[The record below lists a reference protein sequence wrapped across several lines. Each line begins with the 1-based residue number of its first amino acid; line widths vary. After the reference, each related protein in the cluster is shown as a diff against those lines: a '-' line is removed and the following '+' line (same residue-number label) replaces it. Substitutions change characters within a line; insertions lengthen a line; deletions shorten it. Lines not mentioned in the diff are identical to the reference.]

1 MGKLIVEGNSVYEID
16 EACIK
21 RKERQEKDQQAV
33 QETQGRGQRPKRK
46 WKGGMLSLIHISE
59 PTRH

>member
-21 RKERQEKDQQAV
+21 RKERQEKDQLGV
-33 QETQGRGQRPKRK
+33 LVSLGRGQRPKRK
-46 WKGGMLSLIHISE
+46 WKGGM
-59 PTRH
+59 

>member
-33 QETQGRGQRPKRK
+33 QETQWRGQRPKRK
-46 WKGGMLSLIHISE
+46 WKGGM
-59 PTRH
+59 

>member
-33 QETQGRGQRPKRK
+33 QKTHGRGQRPKRK
-46 WKGGMLSLIHISE
+46 WKGGM
-59 PTRH
+59 